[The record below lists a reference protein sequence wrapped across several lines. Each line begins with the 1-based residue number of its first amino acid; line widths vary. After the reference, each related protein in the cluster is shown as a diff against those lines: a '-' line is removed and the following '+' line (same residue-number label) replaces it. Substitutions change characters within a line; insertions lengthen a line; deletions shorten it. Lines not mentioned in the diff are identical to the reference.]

1 MSQMVVGGQVMYKF
15 DHIAVIYIDGRH
27 YFNVYRRYNSPYNI
41 MIEDYNMDVHLHQDH
56 TMRTS
61 LKTVLCLPDS
71 TNMYMCCADSF
82 KHNGPVLTDI
92 LDMRWSEIQ
101 AQFQAV
107 NVHLS
112 GVFEPPSTQQDN
124 FYTMFSAPS
133 TPLNQMVNPLT
144 EPPPLVRHSPP
155 SPLIIPE
162 LPEEPEVAP
171 SDHPSMSLKYI
182 DVKSGNGD
190 KNHLGCY
197 CEYDDDESDEEYEAS
212 NEASNEE
219 SEESEEESEDDN
231 YMLLRSGTVVNRNI

>member
-1 MSQMVVGGQVMYKF
+1 MNFDRISQMSQMVVGGQVMYKF

-41 MIEDYNMDVHLHQDH
+41 MIEDYNMDVHLHQDY

-61 LKTVLCLPDS
+61 LKTVLCLS
-71 TNMYMCCADSF
+71 NENSINMYICSTDSF

-92 LDMRWSEIQ
+92 MDMRWTEIQ
-101 AQFQAV
+101 TQFQAV
-107 NVHLS
+107 NVQLS
-112 GVFEPPSTQQDN
+112 GVFEQPSTQNDN

-133 TPLNQMVNPLT
+133 TPKNQTNNPLT
-144 EPPPLVRHSPP
+144 EPPPLMRQSSP

-162 LPEEPEVAP
+162 LPEEPKVDP

-190 KNHLGCY
+190 NCHMGCY
-197 CEYDDDESDEEYEAS
+197 CEYDDSDY
-212 NEASNEE
+212 
-219 SEESEEESEDDN
+219 DDN

>member
-92 LDMRWSEIQ
+92 LDMRWTEIQ

-112 GVFEPPSTQQDN
+112 GVFEPASTQEDN
-124 FYTMFSAPS
+124 FYKAPS
-133 TPLNQMVNPLT
+133 TPLNQTINPLT
-144 EPPPLVRHSPP
+144 EPPPIIRHSPP

-162 LPEEPEVAP
+162 LPEEPKADP
-171 SDHPSMSLKYI
+171 SNHPSMSLKYV
-182 DVKSGNGD
+182 DVKSGRGD
-190 KNHLGCY
+190 NCHIGCY
-197 CEYDDDESDEEYEAS
+197 CEYDDESDDEEYEAS
-212 NEASNEE
+212 EE
-219 SEESEEESEDDN
+219 NSEEDSEEEDN
-231 YMLLRSGTVVNRNI
+231 YMLLRSGTVVNRNNY